1 LTFYDRLGYDTRGSK
16 ERNIRTV
23 ADQGLRIA
31 DLHCSVAGN
40 EILKGIDL
48 VVEPG
53 KVHALMGPNGSGKS
67 TLAFSLTGH
76 PQYAVTKGSVTLDGE
91 DLLALAPDKR
101 ARAGLFLS
109 FQYPA
114 AIPGVKVA
122 NFLHAARQAERPGD
136 LPPAKF
142 RALLLEKMELL
153 GMDPSFM
160 GRYLNDGFSGGEK
173 KRLEMLQLA
182 VLAPKYAVLDETDSG
197 LDVDAL
203 KAVGESI
210 AALRASDEGRDTGF
224 LIITHYPRIL
234 QHVKADV
241 VHVMID
247 GRIVKTGNEDLA
259 HRIEREGYDTIRE
272 GIGAGV

>member
-1 LTFYDRLGYDTRGSK
+1 MPDH
-16 ERNIRTV
+16 
-23 ADQGLRIA
+23 GLRITN
-31 DLHCSVAGN
+31 LRSQVAGK

-48 VVEPG
+48 TVEPG
-53 KVHALMGPNGSGKS
+53 KIHALMGPNGSGKS
-67 TLAFSLTGH
+67 TLAFSVTGH
-76 PQYAVTKGSVTLDGE
+76 PQYQVTGGSVDLDGE
-91 DLLALAPDKR
+91 DMLALPPDKR

-142 RALLLEKMELL
+142 RALLLEKMEQL
-153 GMDPSFM
+153 GIDPSFM

-182 VLAPKYAVLDETDSG
+182 VLAPKYAILDETDSG
-197 LDVDAL
+197 LDIDAL
-203 KAVGESI
+203 KDVGDSI
-210 AALRASDEGRDTGF
+210 AALRASEEGRNTGF

-234 QHVKADV
+234 SYVVPDV

-247 GRIVKTGNEDLA
+247 GRIVKTGGHDLA
-259 HRIEREGYDTIRE
+259 HRIEREGYDKLRE
-272 GIGAGV
+272 ESAVVA

>member
-1 LTFYDRLGYDTRGSK
+1 MGSAT
-16 ERNIRTV
+16 IAFVTS
-23 ADQGLRIA
+23 QGLQIA
-31 DLHCSVAGN
+31 GLRCRVAGN
-40 EILKGIDL
+40 DILKGIDL
-48 VVEPG
+48 TVEPG

-76 PQYAVTKGSVTLDGE
+76 PQYEVTGSALLDGE
-91 DLLALAPDKR
+91 DILALPADKR
-101 ARAGLFLS
+101 ARLGLFLS

-122 NFLHAARQAERPGD
+122 NFLHAARQAVKPGD

-142 RALLLEKMELL
+142 RALLLEKMDQL

-182 VLAPKYAVLDETDSG
+182 VLSPKYAILDETDSG

-203 KAVGESI
+203 KDVGTSI
-210 AALRASDEGRDTGF
+210 TAMRQRDEGKHTGF

-234 QHVKADV
+234 QYVTPDV

-247 GRIVKTGNEDLA
+247 GRIVKTGDPDLA

-272 GIGAGV
+272 EIGAVA

>member
-1 LTFYDRLGYDTRGSK
+1 VS
-16 ERNIRTV
+16 
-23 ADQGLRIA
+23 DQGLRIA
-31 DLHCSVAGN
+31 DLHCKVAGN

-48 VVEPG
+48 IVEPG

-76 PQYAVTKGSVTLDGE
+76 PAYEVTKGSVLLDGE

-234 QHVKADV
+234 QHVKPDV

-247 GRIVKTGNEDLA
+247 GRIAKTGGEDLA

-272 GIGAGV
+272 EIGAIA

>member
-1 LTFYDRLGYDTRGSK
+1 
-16 ERNIRTV
+16 V
-23 ADQGLRIA
+23 AESGLKIS
-31 DLHCSVAGN
+31 DLRVSVEGN

-48 VVEPG
+48 TVEAG

-76 PQYAVTKGSVTLDGE
+76 PHYDVTAGRASLDGE
-91 DLLALAPDKR
+91 DLLALASDKR

-114 AIPGVKVA
+114 AIPGVKVP
-122 NFLHAARQAERPGD
+122 NFLYAARQAVRPGE
-136 LPPAKF
+136 LTPAKF
-142 RALLLEKMELL
+142 RTLLLEKMDVL
-153 GMDPSFM
+153 GMDPSFL

-182 VLAPKYAVLDETDSG
+182 VLAPKYAILDETDSG

-203 KAVGESI
+203 KDVADTI
-210 AALRASDEGRDTGF
+210 IALRASNEGRDTGF

-234 QHVKADV
+234 QYITPDV

-247 GRIVKTGNEDLA
+247 GRIVKTGGADLA
-259 HRIEREGYDTIRE
+259 QRIESEGYDVLRE
-272 GIGAGV
+272 ETGALA

>member
-1 LTFYDRLGYDTRGSK
+1 MEAMSQ
-16 ERNIRTV
+16 
-23 ADQGLRIA
+23 QGLHIR
-31 DLHCSVAGN
+31 DLRCRVAGN

-48 VVEPG
+48 NVESG
-53 KVHALMGPNGSGKS
+53 RVAALMGPNGSGKS

-76 PQYAVTKGSVTLDGE
+76 PQYEVTGSVELDGQ
-91 DLLALAPDKR
+91 DLLALSPDKR

-142 RALLLEKMELL
+142 RALLLEKMEQL
-153 GMDPSFM
+153 GIEPSFM

-197 LDVDAL
+197 LDIDAL
-203 KAVGESI
+203 RAVGESI
-210 AALRASDEGRDTGF
+210 AALRASDEGRATGF

-234 QHVKADV
+234 QYVVPDV

-247 GRIVKTGNEDLA
+247 GRIVTTGDHELA
-259 HRIEREGYDTIRE
+259 HRIEREGYDALRTS
-272 GIGAGV
+272 AVV

>member
-1 LTFYDRLGYDTRGSK
+1 MT
-16 ERNIRTV
+16 EP
-23 ADQGLRIA
+23 GLRIV

-48 VVEPG
+48 TVEPG
-53 KVHALMGPNGSGKS
+53 RVHALMGPNGSGKS
-67 TLAFSLTGH
+67 TLAFALTGH
-76 PQYAVTKGSVTLDGE
+76 PQYDVTKGAVKLDGA

-114 AIPGVKVA
+114 AIPGIKVA
-122 NFLHAARQAERPGD
+122 NFLHAARQAVRPGD
-136 LPPAKF
+136 LAPAKF
-142 RALLLEKMELL
+142 RALLLEKMDAL
-153 GMDPSFM
+153 GIDPSFM

-182 VLAPKYAVLDETDSG
+182 MLSPKYAILDETDSG

-203 KAVGESI
+203 QDVCDSLNG
-210 AALRASDEGRDTGF
+210 LRASEDGKSIGL

-234 QHVKADV
+234 QYVTPDV

-247 GRIVKTGNEDLA
+247 GRIVKTGGHDLA
-259 HRIEREGYDTIRE
+259 DRIEREGYDTIRE
-272 GIGAGV
+272 EIAAIA

>member
-1 LTFYDRLGYDTRGSK
+1 VS
-16 ERNIRTV
+16 
-23 ADQGLRIA
+23 DQGLRVTN
-31 DLHCSVAGN
+31 LHANVAGN

-48 VVEPG
+48 TVEPG

-67 TLAFSLTGH
+67 TLAFSLAGH
-76 PQYAVTKGSVTLDGE
+76 PSYEVTQGTATLDGE
-91 DLLALAPDKR
+91 DILALPADKR

-122 NFLHAARQAERPGD
+122 NFLHAARQAVRPGD
-136 LPPAKF
+136 LTPSKF
-142 RALLLEKMELL
+142 RAMLFEKMELL

-173 KRLEMLQLA
+173 KRLEMLQMA
-182 VLAPKYAVLDETDSG
+182 VLAPKYAILDETDSG

-203 KAVGESI
+203 KDVGESV
-210 AALRASDEGRDTGF
+210 AALRASEEGQKAGF

-234 QHVKADV
+234 QHISADV
-241 VHVMID
+241 VHIMID
-247 GRIVKTGNEDLA
+247 GRIAKTGGEELA
-259 HRIEREGYDTIRE
+259 HLIEREGYDAIRE
-272 GIGAGV
+272 EHGAIA

>member
-1 LTFYDRLGYDTRGSK
+1 MPDY
-16 ERNIRTV
+16 
-23 ADQGLRIA
+23 GLRITN
-31 DLHCSVAGN
+31 LRCQVAGK

-48 VVEPG
+48 TVDPG
-53 KVHALMGPNGSGKS
+53 KIHALMGPNGSGKS
-67 TLAFSLTGH
+67 TLAFSITGH
-76 PQYAVTKGSVTLDGE
+76 PQYQVTGGSVELDGE
-91 DLLALAPDKR
+91 DMLALPPDKR

-122 NFLHAARQAERPGD
+122 NFLHAARQAVRPGD
-136 LPPAKF
+136 LTPGKF
-142 RALLLEKMELL
+142 RAMLMEKLETLD
-153 GMDPSFM
+153 MDPGFL

-203 KAVGESI
+203 RAVGESVN
-210 AALRASDEGRDTGF
+210 ALRESEEGKETGF

-234 QHVKADV
+234 QHITADV
-241 VHVMID
+241 VHVM
-247 GRIVKTGNEDLA
+247 
-259 HRIEREGYDTIRE
+259 
-272 GIGAGV
+272 